1 MLQNNI
7 FDIGAN
13 VAIDVTD
20 DVKTLYF
27 SEKKMFFL
35 FVIKSLKKLK
45 RAARA
50 ARCR

>member
-7 FDIGAN
+7 FDMGAN

-27 SEKKMFFL
+27 SEKKCFFL
-35 FVIKSLKKLK
+35 SVIKSLKKLK
-45 RAARA
+45 RAVTA

>member
-7 FDIGAN
+7 FDMGAN

-35 FVIKSLKKLK
+35 FVIKSLKKVK
-45 RAARA
+45 KSSESSQM
-50 ARCR
+50 